1 MVSLGRHFCIL
12 SNEKV
17 SGRYRKNL
25 RGSVEKY
32 LPRIS
37 GTIQSPESVDGAP
50 GETRTPNPLLRRQM
64 LYPVELRA
72 QPEIILQEKFAAI
85 ATRYGSHT
93 VEFHYG
99 FTATRFSVQLFPVK
113 QKSLFELA
121 TGLKEVW
128 N

>member
-85 ATRYGSHT
+85 ATRYGSPN
-93 VEFHYG
+93 VASYV
-99 FTATRFSVQLFPVK
+99 FTTPSSSITALRLPDSACSCFQ
-113 QKSLFELA
+113 
-121 TGLKEVW
+121 
-128 N
+128 